1 MRTCNELQKNIFTIL
16 KIIDI
21 IALTKEKRCDD
32 MENQRFIPE
41 GWEMIAKPITHPEL
55 TKAYQ
60 TGDIM
65 QGLVTK
71 CDSNYNLYVDMGNHI
86 QGMIPREEVEA
97 VNIDETGFPKPN
109 VCARKS
115 K

>member
-1 MRTCNELQKNIFTIL
+1 MRKCNELQKNIFTIL

-55 TKAYQ
+55 T
-60 TGDIM
+60 
-65 QGLVTK
+65 
-71 CDSNYNLYVDMGNHI
+71 
-86 QGMIPREEVEA
+86 
-97 VNIDETGFPKPN
+97 
-109 VCARKS
+109 
-115 K
+115 